1 MSLIKIDYQ
10 TMRDTASIF
19 KAQSEAVNQIITTL
33 NSKANDLS
41 VIWEGT
47 AENAFVEE
55 LNSCNQ
61 LLLRVPNMLDE
72 ISTALNNTAARIEE
86 AEREA
91 AANMASTIVSDGG
104 GGGGGIPG
112 VR

>member
-1 MSLIKIDYQ
+1 MSVIQIDYQ
-10 TMRDTASIF
+10 TMRDTAGVF
-19 KAQSEAVNQIITTL
+19 KAQAEAVNQIITTL

-41 VIWEGT
+41 GFWQGT
-47 AENAFVEE
+47 AEEAFLTE
-55 LNSCNQ
+55 LDSCNK

-104 GGGGGIPG
+104 GGSGGIPG